1 VNEAEKKCKFSQ
13 FIYTSSLHQKKYRAL
28 GIEIRCK
35 PGKSVGMGRI
45 REDIYMGKRN
55 TLPQSK
61 TDEDYIKDDID
72 ARSAMTGK

>member
-28 GIEIRCK
+28 GIEIRC
-35 PGKSVGMGRI
+35 MGRI
-45 REDIYMGKRN
+45 REDIHMGKRN

-72 ARSAMTGK
+72 ESSAMTGK